1 MGVCFRS
8 VLISTTTSPNTNNN
22 YSTIIR
28 PFAGMGGFYRGI
40 DANIM
45 RAMVLNGTKM
55 GVYDHCKGLITKSGY
70 IPSGTFFS
78 S

>member
-1 MGVCFRS
+1 
-8 VLISTTTSPNTNNN
+8 
-22 YSTIIR
+22 
-28 PFAGMGGFYRGI
+28 MGGFYRGI

-70 IPSGTFFS
+70 IPSGKIFLSFFIVLLRS
-78 S
+78 VGRFRVDIVR